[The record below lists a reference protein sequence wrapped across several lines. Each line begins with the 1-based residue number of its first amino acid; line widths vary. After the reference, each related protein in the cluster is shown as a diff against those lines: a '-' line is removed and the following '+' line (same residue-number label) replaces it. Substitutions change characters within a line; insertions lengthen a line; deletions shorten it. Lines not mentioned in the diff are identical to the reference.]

1 MRRREFITLLGATA
15 AWPLSAR
22 AQPNRVRRIGV
33 LLVLNE
39 GDPQE
44 EALTT
49 AFVRGLQKFGWTAGT
64 NVMIDYRWGGWRPR
78 PNSALRGRT
87 RGHAA
92 RRDLDQWWTVVAGV
106 KASDPHHS
114 HRLHVSA

>member
-15 AWPLSAR
+15 VWPLAAR

-49 AFVRGLQKFGWTAGT
+49 AFVRGLQKLGWTAGT
-64 NVMIDYRWGGWRPR
+64 NVMIDEGASVSGKQRR
-78 PNSALRGRT
+78 NSARI
-87 RGHAA
+87 
-92 RRDLDQWWTVVAGV
+92 
-106 KASDPHHS
+106 S
-114 HRLHVSA
+114 